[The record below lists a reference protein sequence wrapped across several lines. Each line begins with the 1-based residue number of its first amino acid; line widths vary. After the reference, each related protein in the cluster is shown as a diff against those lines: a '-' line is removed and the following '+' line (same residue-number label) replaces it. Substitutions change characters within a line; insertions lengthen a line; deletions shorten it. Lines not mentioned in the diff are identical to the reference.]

1 MGDDS
6 KQIDGDGYQKYMKQ
20 YAGDYQ
26 QYMNQ
31 GGQGGQQSQGADY
44 QQYMKQYAGDYQKY
58 MNQGSQGG
66 QQSQGGDYQQYMKQY
81 VGDYQKYM
89 NQGSQGGQQ
98 LQETPTPVNLVA
110 MDADDSNQNN
120 GKGYQKYYESYMP
133 DVKNWSNNDE
143 VRDAFTKTYAGSY
156 VNISAAGS
164 THDSGDAFKNKYA
177 GKYLPAD
184 VKNWSDSK
192 EVRDAFMKTYAGSY
206 TNLNAVKSNKSF
218 NRVPSQLSDSMSGR
232 RLFNELVEPHAAIV
246 TASREATDT
255 NAAIKMSSVPEQ
267 GTQTLPHVSLFIA
280 ATLFVVGAALLHTA
294 SKSRRQPLLD
304 PLLDVRQL
312 GPTLGA

>member
-1 MGDDS
+1 MG
-6 KQIDGDGYQKYMKQ
+6 
-20 YAGDYQ
+20 
-26 QYMNQ
+26 
-31 GGQGGQQSQGADY
+31 
-44 QQYMKQYAGDYQKY
+44 
-58 MNQGSQGG
+58 
-66 QQSQGGDYQQYMKQY
+66 
-81 VGDYQKYM
+81 
-89 NQGSQGGQQ
+89 
-98 LQETPTPVNLVA
+98 
-110 MDADDSNQNN
+110 
-120 GKGYQKYYESYMP
+120 KYYESYMP
-133 DVKNWSNNDE
+133 DVKNWSNNEE
-143 VRDAFTKTYAGSY
+143 V
-156 VNISAAGS
+156 
-164 THDSGDAFKNKYA
+164 GDAFKNKYA

-218 NRVPSQLSDSMSGR
+218 NRAPSQLSDSMSGR